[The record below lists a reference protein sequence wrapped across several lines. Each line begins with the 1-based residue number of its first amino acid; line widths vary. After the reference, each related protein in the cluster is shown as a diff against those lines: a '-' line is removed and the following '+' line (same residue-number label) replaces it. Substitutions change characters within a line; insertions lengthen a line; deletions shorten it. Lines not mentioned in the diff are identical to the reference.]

1 MSSQSKKFEPSDSPD
16 LTPSQ
21 IAAWYR
27 SVGGD
32 YDVLFTDTP
41 PSSIAFIYRSLGAY
55 HSLQPAADDDGY
67 SSPTIPAL
75 KKQGFVTWQTIQLLL
90 GPEEHVPFLQ
100 RAVELDDIPDPETGN
115 IFPKIL
121 PKECFPDKPD
131 DAMEAWYHNVAA
143 RLKKEAEEEAND
155 GSTDEARLRS
165 STEYEP
171 SSADEKHGAFRYFED
186 PLYRN
191 ERPRP
196 TFMRHVMKQST
207 RPVDDRDRA
216 VTSRVRH
223 MLNPL
228 NPFASRKKTMPG
240 RYESDSYSDEDATPV
255 ASVPQAAPRYP
266 AHKRPQ
272 PPRRESSLSTTE
284 SESDSD
290 ADQSPRRR
298 TPILRTRRS
307 HDAPAEQPGY
317 FPTYHEARRYS
328 NQHETVRMEGR
339 SSTAT
344 SPQPVYRPTTSPLF
358 ATQVAHAQ
366 QEARKYYERRPAMPP
381 RTSYRP
387 VPAPHSGVRWGSP
400 TLHPVPP
407 SREGES
413 AYVREREHQYRE
425 REGHDGGSSSG
436 RSHRRHSTDVEY
448 PRERE
453 RERDSDRR
461 RSHDRAKDEWDDR
474 DYVRSRNGS
483 RDRDRERDRERDRG
497 RDPRM
502 HRYVSGVQEGA
513 SGRKFPVASGPA
525 Y

>member
-1 MSSQSKKFEPSDSPD
+1 MATEPAQQEEHAANTANATAAHREAYDYWGYLFQEDKCGTRKLDGLLRGIAEVISNKFEPSDSPD

-115 IFPKIL
+115 PFPKIL

-143 RLKKEAEEEAND
+143 RLKKEAEEEANE

-196 TFMRHVMKQST
+196 TFMRHVMKQSA

-240 RYESDSYSDEDATPV
+240 R
-255 ASVPQAAPRYP
+255 
-266 AHKRPQ
+266 
-272 PPRRESSLSTTE
+272 
-284 SESDSD
+284 
-290 ADQSPRRR
+290 
-298 TPILRTRRS
+298 S
-307 HDAPAEQPGY
+307 HDAPAAQPGY
-317 FPTYHEARRYS
+317 FPAYHEARRYS
-328 NQHETVRMEGR
+328 NQHETVRVEGR

-448 PRERE
+448 PRERD
-453 RERDSDRR
+453 RDSDRR

-474 DYVRSRNGS
+474 DYVRSSRNGS
-483 RDRDRERDRERDRG
+483 RDRDRDRDRDRERDRERDRG

-502 HRYVSGVQEGA
+502 HSVRGQIVRLLKE
-513 SGRKFPVASGPA
+513 F
-525 Y
+525 

>member
-1 MSSQSKKFEPSDSPD
+1 MLRQSKTFEPSDSPD

-21 IAAWYR
+21 VAAWYR

-100 RAVELDDIPDPETGN
+100 RAVGLYDIPDPETGN
-115 IFPKIL
+115 MFPKIL
-121 PKECFPDKPD
+121 PRECFPDKPD

-143 RLKKEAEEEAND
+143 RLKKEAEEEAS
-155 GSTDEARLRS
+155 GGITDEPRVQS

-191 ERPRP
+191 ARPRA

-255 ASVPQAAPRYP
+255 GSMPPAVPRYP
-266 AHKRPQ
+266 SHKRPPQ
-272 PPRRESSLSTTE
+272 PPRRESSLSTTD

-290 ADQSPRRR
+290 PDRSPRRR
-298 TPILRTRRS
+298 TPVLRARRS
-307 HDAPAEQPGY
+307 QDGPAAQQSY
-317 FPTYHEARRYS
+317 FPIYHEARRYS
-328 NQHETVRMEGR
+328 NQHDTVRVQGR

-366 QEARKYYERRPAMPP
+366 QEARKYYERRPAMAP

-387 VPAPHSGVRWGSP
+387 VPAPHSGVRWASP

-407 SREGES
+407 TRDAEPS
-413 AYVREREHQYRE
+413 YVREREHGHRE
-425 REGHDGGSSSG
+425 REGYEGGGSSSSSG
-436 RSHRRHSTDVEY
+436 RPHRRHSTDVEY

-453 RERDSDRR
+453 RDGGRT
-461 RSHDRAKDEWDDR
+461 RSHDRGKDDWDDEG
-474 DYVRSRNGS
+474 DYVRSSRNGS
-483 RDRDRERDRERDRG
+483 RDRDRDRDRH

-502 HRYVSGVQEGA
+502 HRYVSGGQDGA
-513 SGRKFPVASGPA
+513 SGRKFPVASGSA